1 MNETKKERPPMLT
14 KYDVAAI
21 AAVNDLDGEG
31 FHKLTAAQQRELFG
45 ANILG
50 RKSVNFES
58 DGQGLVRVASTACF
72 GTDGN
77 TIRLSYEQFAK
88 YCNEQRKIEQ

>member
-1 MNETKKERPPMLT
+1 MLN

-21 AAVNDLDGEG
+21 AATNDLEGEN
-31 FHKLTAAQQRELFG
+31 FHKLTAAEQRELFG
-45 ANILG
+45 FAAFG

-58 DGQGLVRVASTACF
+58 DGQGTVRIASTACF

-77 TIRLSYEQFAK
+77 VTLLSYEQFAE
-88 YCNEQRKIEQ
+88 YCNKQQKIEQ